1 MKLHLKHPAIGLAAL
16 LLAAAPAAHADGLEF
31 GGSLMVELQ
40 SDNLYS
46 TDDGADAEFTDVY
59 TTTEAEFSLSS
70 GAFSVNTLLLVEPM
84 LDPGEPG
91 DPAAGVDRSS
101 VAAGESRTFQDH
113 GLVVEVL
120 TFDYEHDDLHLYA
133 GKFGPH
139 SSLAYDAA
147 PGVFGTD
154 MSEDTTEI
162 AEMVGAGFAYGFGDE
177 TRRYTLTGSVFTAD
191 TSGLS
196 DSVGKKRGRTREA
209 DGGPGN
215 TGSMESFAVALDIE
229 QEGLLL
235 HLGAV
240 QMTTDYLV
248 DDEGNRD
255 EAGADDETRAV
266 AAAEFA
272 VAENLTALLEYV
284 HFSNFGGARD
294 IDAKV
299 FTAGAMMEFEDGW
312 FAAASYTARDP
323 EQAPTD
329 AQFQVSG
336 GYVFDSGLELS
347 AGWKWLEEEK
357 IQSRILGLF
366 AVHTWEF

>member
-16 LLAAAPAAHADGLEF
+16 LFAAAPAAHAAGFEF
-31 GGSLMVELQ
+31 SGELLVELQ

-46 TDDGADAEFTDVY
+46 TDDGPDAEFTDTY
-59 TTTEAEFSLSS
+59 TTTEGEFSLSS

-91 DPAAGVDRSS
+91 DPTAGVDRSS
-101 VAAGESRTFQDH
+101 VVAGENRTFQDH

-120 TFDYEHDDLHLYA
+120 TLNYERDDLHLYA

-177 TRRYTLTGSVFTAD
+177 ARRYTLTGSVFTAD

-196 DSVGKKRGRTREA
+196 DSVGKKRGRTREE

-215 TGSMESFAVALDIE
+215 TGSMESFALALDIE

-240 QMTTDYLV
+240 QMTTDYLL
-248 DDEGNRD
+248 DEEGERD

-272 VAENLTALLEYV
+272 VTEDLTALLEYV
-284 HFSNFGGARD
+284 HFSNFGGEKD

-299 FTAGAMMEFEDGW
+299 FTAGAMMEFEGGW
-312 FAAASYTARDP
+312 YAAASYTSRDP
-323 EQAPTD
+323 ERAPTD

-336 GYVFDSGLELS
+336 GYVFDHGLELS
-347 AGWKWLEEEK
+347 AGWKWVKEENV
-357 IQSRILGLF
+357 QSRILGLF
-366 AVHTWEF
+366 ATRTWEF

>member
-1 MKLHLKHPAIGLAAL
+1 MKLHPKHSALGLAAL
-16 LLAAAPAAHADGLEF
+16 LFAAAPAVHAAGFEF
-31 GGSLMVELQ
+31 GGELLVELQ

-46 TDDGADAEFTDVY
+46 TSSGPADEFTDTY
-59 TTTEAEFSLSS
+59 TTTEAEFSLSR

-91 DPAAGVDRSS
+91 GGGVDRSS
-101 VAAGESRTFQDH
+101 VEAGESRTFQDH
-113 GLVVEVL
+113 GLVVEAL
-120 TFDYEHDDLHLYA
+120 TLDYELDDLHLYA

-147 PGVFGTD
+147 PGVYGTD

-177 TRRYTLTGSVFTAD
+177 ARRYTLTGSVFTAD
-191 TSGLS
+191 TSDLS
-196 DSVGKKRGRTREA
+196 DSIGKKRGRTSEE

-248 DDEGNRD
+248 DDDGERD
-255 EAGADDETRAV
+255 EAGADDEVRAV

-284 HFSNFGGARD
+284 HFSNFEGVKD

-299 FTAGAMMEFEDGW
+299 FTAGAMLEFEDGW
-312 FAAASYTARDP
+312 YAAASYTARDP
-323 EQAPTD
+323 EEAPTD

-336 GYVFDSGLELS
+336 GYVFANGLELS
-347 AGWKWLEEEK
+347 AGWKWVEEDNV
-357 IQSRILGLF
+357 QSRILGLF
-366 AVHTWEF
+366 ATHTWEL